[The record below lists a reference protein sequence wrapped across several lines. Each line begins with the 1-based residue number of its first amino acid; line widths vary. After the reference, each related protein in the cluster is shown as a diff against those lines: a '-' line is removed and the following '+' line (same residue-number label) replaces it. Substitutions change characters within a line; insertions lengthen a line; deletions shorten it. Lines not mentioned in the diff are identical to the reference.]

1 MKNKS
6 NIFKTIAV
14 LVFTIVCVYLI
25 VTLNFEVNEQKK
37 QIEELQ
43 ALLEE
48 QQERVGKLKYELDR
62 PFDDEYAIEIARDKL
77 NYHLPG
83 EIIFYNGRSD

>member
-1 MKNKS
+1 
-6 NIFKTIAV
+6 
-14 LVFTIVCVYLI
+14 LI

-37 QIEELQ
+37 QIRELQ

>member
-1 MKNKS
+1 MKNRS

-14 LVFTIVCVYLI
+14 LVLTLVCMYLI
-25 VTLNFEVNEQKK
+25 VTLNFKVNEQRR
-37 QIEELQ
+37 QIEELRV
-43 ALLEE
+43 LLEE
-48 QQERVGKLKYELDR
+48 QQEKVGKLRYELDR

-83 EIIFYNGRSD
+83 EIIYYNGRSD

>member
-6 NIFKTIAV
+6 NIFKTMAV
-14 LVFTIVCVYLI
+14 LVFTVVCVYLI

-37 QIEELQ
+37 QIRELQ
-43 ALLEE
+43 VLLEE

>member
-1 MKNKS
+1 MKNRS

-14 LVFTIVCVYLI
+14 LALTLVCMYLI
-25 VTLNFEVNEQKK
+25 VTLNFRVNEQRK
-37 QIEELQ
+37 QIEELRV
-43 ALLEE
+43 LLEE
-48 QQERVGKLKYELDR
+48 QQERVGKLRYELDR

-83 EIIFYNGRSD
+83 EIIYYNGRSD

>member
-1 MKNKS
+1 MKNRS

-14 LVFTIVCVYLI
+14 LVLTLVCMYLI
-25 VTLNFEVNEQKK
+25 VTLNFKVNEQRR
-37 QIEELQ
+37 QLEELRV
-43 ALLEE
+43 LLEE
-48 QQERVGKLKYELDR
+48 QQEKVGKLRYELDR
-62 PFDDEYAIEIARDKL
+62 PFHDEYAIEIARDKL